1 MEAGE
6 ARERL
11 RAFVQRRPEYRVDGE
26 LYSEQGYN
34 SWVFKGTYRDRP
46 ALFKVS
52 RRGAAG
58 RERSTLERFA
68 GTGLVP
74 CVYGGEDS
82 WLLVMEFVAGEP
94 WGTAISR
101 REPGWER
108 TVESVAEATARF
120 VGHLQ
125 DPEHAAGLDPAFLR
139 RNLAVTL
146 DTAQQVLALNRDLYA
161 DDVFPRTLE
170 YVLPRQEL
178 LTREPSSLYWDDL
191 PQCLVHRGR
200 FSRFYDLESVYQ
212 GTLHLQVGA
221 LVAALAD
228 PRGRAAAGPGVL
240 DAFFR
245 RLAAT
250 LPLDDERVLAG
261 ALLKTWIRIARFSGW
276 NGWPPWQPVQ
286 LLASAE
292 NPDGERQRASRFAE
306 QLIGTLTMSP
316 VARGVAGTP
325 PERSHAGAARQR
337 ARDARG
343 PPRDRFP
350 IPFPFD
356 QASPATNR

>member
-1 MEAGE
+1 MESDE

-11 RAFVQRRPEYRVDGE
+11 RAFVQHRPEYRLEGD

-58 RERSTLERFA
+58 RERGALERFA
-68 GTGLVP
+68 GIGLVP
-74 CVYGGEDS
+74 RVYGGEAG
-82 WLLVMEFVAGEP
+82 WLLVMEFVAGES
-94 WGTAISR
+94 WGTCVGR

-120 VGHLQ
+120 VAHLLR
-125 DPEHAAGLDPAFLR
+125 PEHAAGLDPAFLR
-139 RNLAVTL
+139 RNIVVTL
-146 DTAQQVLALNRDLYA
+146 DTAQEVLALNRDLYA
-161 DDVFPRTLE
+161 DSVFTRTLE
-170 YVLPRQEL
+170 YVLRRQEL
-178 LTREPSSLYWDDL
+178 LTEERPSLYWDDL

-212 GTLHLQVGA
+212 GTLHLQAGA

-228 PRGRAAAGPGVL
+228 PRGRAAAGRGVL
-240 DAFFR
+240 DAFYR

-250 LPLDDERVLAG
+250 HVLDDERVLAG

-276 NGWPPWQPVQ
+276 NGWPPWRPVQ
-286 LLASAE
+286 LLASTE
-292 NPDGERQRASRFAE
+292 NPDGERQRASRFVE
-306 QLIGTLTMSP
+306 QLAGTLAMYP
-316 VARGVAGTP
+316 V
-325 PERSHAGAARQR
+325 SL
-337 ARDARG
+337 
-343 PPRDRFP
+343 
-350 IPFPFD
+350 
-356 QASPATNR
+356 